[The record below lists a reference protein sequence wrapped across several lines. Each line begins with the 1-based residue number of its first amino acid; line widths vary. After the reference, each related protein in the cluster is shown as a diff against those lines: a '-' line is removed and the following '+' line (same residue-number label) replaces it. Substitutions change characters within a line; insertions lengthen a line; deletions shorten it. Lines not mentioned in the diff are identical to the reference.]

1 VHLLLGEAVPA
12 HGSGPPDILLQLV
25 LLMAAAIGVVY
36 ALRQLRVPAVVG
48 FLFTGVLLGP
58 GGLGLVK
65 NPHNIELLAE
75 VGVVFLLFSIGLKF
89 SLVELIRMRKLVL
102 GAGGLQVAI
111 TVAIT
116 GLIAF
121 AFGAPLRQAV
131 LIGFLLAMSSTAI
144 VLKLLE
150 DQGQTSSL
158 HGRFMIAVLIFQDLA
173 VVPLMLLIPILGGKD
188 TTWQEAAK
196 TVLTSLGVVA
206 VILASARWV
215 FPWILERVVRTR
227 SREIFTL
234 TTFCAALGTAYM
246 AGQAGMSLALGA
258 FLAGLVISESDYVH
272 QIVTEVAP
280 LRDALSSLFFVSVG
294 MLVQPKLFLDE
305 PLMSVGM
312 TLGVIGAKTVIMIA
326 IGMALGFGPRVAVMA
341 ALGLS
346 QIGEFSFVLAS
357 FGGVHGLLDKADYA
371 RFIGVSVLTMAL
383 TPLFMAIS
391 PFLSGSAQ
399 RIPWLHKVLDK
410 PGDKDA
416 ANAEESEAHLED
428 HVLVVGYGVNGR
440 NVVRVLRELEVKYL
454 ILELN
459 PFSVRALRDQGEQ
472 AMYGD
477 STRDVVLDHAGID
490 KARVLVVAI
499 SDPVS
504 ARQTVAVARRVNPKL
519 KIFVRARYVAEVDE
533 LMRLGATEVVPEE
546 FETSLELCAVVMA
559 AYGAPERVI
568 LREKEAIRSE
578 RSSEL
583 RVSRRRRRP
592 NTLAQLMTAADV
604 EEVVL
609 PRGSPAIGQS
619 LKDLG
624 LRERTGASVIGVAR
638 EGKIIGNPGASF
650 VLREDDVVFLFASAR
665 EHDAARAY
673 LLPEGVSER
682 LPMVT
687 DSSPSPDA

>member
-1 VHLLLGEAVPA
+1 
-12 HGSGPPDILLQLV
+12 
-25 LLMAAAIGVVY
+25 MAASIGVVY

-58 GGLGLVK
+58 GGFGLVK
-65 NPHNIELLAE
+65 DSHDIELLAE

-89 SLVELIRMRKLVL
+89 SLVELIRMRNLVL
-102 GAGGLQVAI
+102 GAGGLQVLA
-111 TVAIT
+111 TVTIA

-121 AFGAPLRQAV
+121 ALGVPLRQAV
-131 LIGFLLAMSSTAI
+131 LVGFLLAMSSTAI

-158 HGRFMIAVLIFQDLA
+158 HGRLMIAVLIFQDLA

-188 TTWQEAAK
+188 TTWQAAAK

-206 VILASARWV
+206 VILGSARFV

-234 TTFCAALGTAYM
+234 TTFCAALGTAYL
-246 AGQAGMSLALGA
+246 AGLAGMSLALGA

-272 QIVTEVAP
+272 QIVTEIAP

-294 MLVQPKLFLDE
+294 MLVRPELFFQE
-305 PLMSVGM
+305 PVMTTGM
-312 TLGVIGAKTVIMIA
+312 TLGAIGIKAVVLVVIGL
-326 IGMALGFGPRVAVMA
+326 ALGFGPRVAVMGG
-341 ALGLS
+341 LGLA

-357 FGGVHGLLDKADYA
+357 FGALHGLLDQSDYA

-399 RIPWLHKVLDK
+399 RIPWLNRVLDR
-410 PGDKDA
+410 PGEEPA
-416 ANAEESEAHLED
+416 ANAEVVEAHLED

-472 AMYGD
+472 AMFGD
-477 STRDVVLDHAGID
+477 STRDVVLDHAGIA
-490 KARVLVVAI
+490 KARVLVIAI

-504 ARQTVAVARRVNPKL
+504 ARQTVAVARRLNAKL

-533 LMRLGATEVVPEE
+533 LMRLGATDVVPEE

-568 LREKEAIRSE
+568 LRQKEAIRSD
-578 RSSEL
+578 RSSEM
-583 RVSRRRRRP
+583 RVTRRRRRP

-609 PRGSPAIGQS
+609 PRGSPAVGQS
-619 LKDLG
+619 LKELG
-624 LRERTGASVIGVAR
+624 LRERTGVSVIGVAR

-650 VLREDDVVFLFASAR
+650 ILREDDVVFLFANPR
-665 EHDAARAY
+665 EHEAARAY

-682 LPMVT
+682 LPVVPR
-687 DSSPSPDA
+687 SSPSPDA